1 MATAL
6 DRQFELVALGDVRL
20 CHYFEATC
28 LALELLFQFTR
39 VDVSSAYHSSED
51 NYEFAHL
58 LSFYLSDVAADN
70 VLYWRNV
77 YQSNIDMFLDRPHLI
92 RIVETVLHPFKNLV
106 LA

>member
-1 MATAL
+1 MAAAL
-6 DRQFELVALGDVRL
+6 DRQFELVTLGDVRL
-20 CHYFEATC
+20 CYYFETTC

-39 VDVSSAYHSSED
+39 VDVSSTHHSSKD

-58 LSFYLSDVAADN
+58 LSFYLSDVATDN
-70 VLYWRNV
+70 VLNWRHI
-77 YQSNIDMFLDRPHLI
+77 YQSNIDMFLDRPHLV

>member
-1 MATAL
+1 MAAAL
-6 DRQFELVALGDVRL
+6 DRQFELVTLGDVRL
-20 CHYFEATC
+20 CYYFEATC

-39 VDVSSAYHSSED
+39 VDVSSAHHSSED

-58 LSFYLSDVAADN
+58 LSFYLSDVATDN
-70 VLYWRNV
+70 VLNWRHI

-92 RIVETVLHPFKNLV
+92 RIVETVLHPFENPV